1 MTASELLEVPA
12 KRLAA
17 WIAEGKVE
25 LRECADVFLARI
37 AEREPEIHAWAFHDP
52 EHVRRRYEALEFER
66 RLGRP
71 KGPLFGL
78 PVGLK
83 DIFDTEDMPTE
94 YGASF
99 HAGRRPTADSWVAR
113 RLRAAGAVLM
123 GKTVTAEMAC
133 MTPGPTRNP
142 LDPSR
147 TPGGSS
153 MGSAAAVAD
162 RMVPLAVGSQT
173 GGSVIRP
180 ASFCGVYGFKPS
192 HGLIPRS
199 GCLLQSEILDHVG
212 VFARSLEDLA
222 FFAEV
227 LVGDDREDA
236 ATRPRA
242 APRLPEIAAT
252 EPPLPPKLAFVP
264 GPGWERLED
273 YVREGFGE
281 LAEEL
286 GERLVAVELPSPFE
300 RAVEAHRTI
309 WTGDLSWH
317 YRREYDAGPGAV
329 SDGLRGLIE
338 EGHGVTVRRYHEARH
353 LRELCRRILETLF
366 VDFDAVVTPAALG
379 EAPGPETTGDPVCCS
394 AWTFAGL
401 PSVTLPLL
409 EGPNG
414 LPVGVQLVGA
424 FEDDARL
431 LRTAAWLERRLSRE
445 ESDGSWDA

>member
-1 MTASELLEVPA
+1 MTVAELLEVPA
-12 KRLAA
+12 RTLAA
-17 WIAEGKVE
+17 WIAEGRVGLE
-25 LRECADVFLARI
+25 ECAETFMARI
-37 AEREPEIHAWAFHDP
+37 AEREPEIRAWAFHDP
-52 EHVRRRYEALEFER
+52 DHVRRQLERLEFER

-94 YGASF
+94 HGCRF

-113 RLRAAGAVLM
+113 RLRAAGALLM
-123 GKTVTAEMAC
+123 GKTVTSEMAC

-142 LDPSR
+142 RDPSR

-173 GGSVIRP
+173 AGSVIRP

-192 HGLIPRS
+192 FGLIPRS
-199 GCLLQSEILDHVG
+199 GCLMQSELLDHVG
-212 VFARSLEDLA
+212 VFASSLVDLA

-227 LVGDDREDA
+227 LIGDDPGDP

-242 APRLPEIAAT
+242 ALRLPEIAGGD
-252 EPPLPPKLAFVP
+252 PPLPPKLAFLP
-264 GPGWERLED
+264 GPGWERAEAC
-273 YVREGFGE
+273 VREGFGE
-281 LAEEL
+281 LAEAL
-286 GERLVAVELPSPFE
+286 GEALVAVELPAPFE
-300 RAVEAHRTI
+300 RAVAAHRTL
-309 WTGDLSWH
+309 WTGDLAWH
-317 YRREYDAGPGAV
+317 YRREFDAGPDAL
-329 SDGLRGLIE
+329 SEHLRGLIE
-338 EGHGVTVRRYHEARH
+338 EGRAVPAYRHHEARAI
-353 LRELCRRILETLF
+353 RDRCRRILETLF

-379 EAPGPETTGDPVCCS
+379 EAPGPETTGDPICCTP
-394 AWTFAGL
+394 WTFAGL
-401 PSVTLPLL
+401 PAVTLPLL

-424 FEDDARL
+424 HDDDARL
-431 LRTAAWLERRLSRE
+431 LRTAAWLERRLTRE
-445 ESDGSWDA
+445 ETA